1 MRRMTRVFVALAA
14 SVFFASA
21 FLIRDVAAQSSD
33 GNVHGQVNIA
43 HHSKRESGSADAV
56 VWLTPIPSMGNPPLT
71 TGTRL
76 VQKGKRFSPH
86 VVAIAV
92 GSEIEFPNQD
102 PFFHDVFSIY
112 RGKPFDL
119 GLYESGSSR
128 KVRFSQP
135 GVSYIFC
142 SIHPEMSAAVVA
154 LPTPYFAVTTRDG
167 SFVISH
173 IPAGRYKLEAW
184 YELATEAEL
193 TSISREVEIRS
204 GDNALPAIAL
214 HSSDVPVEHLD
225 KYGQPY
231 QKEKEKSY

>member
-1 MRRMTRVFVALAA
+1 MVRSIARSLAILFVVVSGLLAA
-14 SVFFASA
+14 QDARVRGHVSVS
-21 FLIRDVAAQSSD
+21 
-33 GNVHGQVNIA
+33 
-43 HHSKRESGSADAV
+43 HHSKRESDSADAV
-56 VWLTPIPSMGNPPLT
+56 VWLTALNGNGNPSPT
-71 TGTRL
+71 AGAKL
-76 VQKGKRFSPH
+76 VQKNKRFTPH
-86 VVAIAV
+86 VIAIAV

-154 LPTPYFAVTTRDG
+154 LPTPYFAATAHDG
-167 SFVISH
+167 IFQINHV
-173 IPAGRYKLEAW
+173 PAGRYKLQVW

-193 TSISREVEIRS
+193 ASITQEIDIKP
-204 GDNALPAIAL
+204 GDNMLPPIAL
-214 HSSDVPVEHLD
+214 HSSDIPVEHLD

-231 QKEKEKSY
+231 QREKEKNY